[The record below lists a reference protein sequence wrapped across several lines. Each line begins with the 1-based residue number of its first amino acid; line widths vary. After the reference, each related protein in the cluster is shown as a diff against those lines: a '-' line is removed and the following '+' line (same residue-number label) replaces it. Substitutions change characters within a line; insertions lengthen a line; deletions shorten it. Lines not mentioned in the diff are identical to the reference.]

1 MSREVQGEAPADAVP
16 GQRGLPQ
23 RVEAGMARLVPR
35 QVFPRKRSRTV
46 MLAGVVSVVGCLTGW
61 TAAGAWAPA
70 NPTNPPEAV
79 TATVRDMRLD
89 PDSRPEPARARLV
102 IDVANAS
109 PGAVVVVGHAT
120 SFDAASVTGL
130 EPRAL
135 RIAPGASRPVEV
147 EVAVACSGPAPLR
160 SPALRIR
167 RADGGVRPVPVN
179 GASQALLAVCAA
191 GTGQQ
196 LPLVI
201 DKAWLEGRRLAVEMS
216 VPSGRTTQVRAV
228 RAGGVALSASQATIA
243 GEGTTIWLDPPVDCP
258 QPWRSEGV
266 PQQITLDVDVGGPAS
281 LSLPVGPALADW
293 ILADSCPA
301 DSP

>member
-1 MSREVQGEAPADAVP
+1 
-16 GQRGLPQ
+16 
-23 RVEAGMARLVPR
+23 
-35 QVFPRKRSRTV
+35 
-46 MLAGVVSVVGCLTGW
+46 
-61 TAAGAWAPA
+61 GAWAPA

-130 EPRAL
+130 EPRTL

-167 RADGGVRPVPVN
+167 RADGGIRPVPVN
-179 GASQALLAVCAA
+179 GAS
-191 GTGQQ
+191 
-196 LPLVI
+196 
-201 DKAWLEGRRLAVEMS
+201 
-216 VPSGRTTQVRAV
+216 
-228 RAGGVALSASQATIA
+228 
-243 GEGTTIWLDPPVDCP
+243 
-258 QPWRSEGV
+258 
-266 PQQITLDVDVGGPAS
+266 
-281 LSLPVGPALADW
+281 
-293 ILADSCPA
+293 
-301 DSP
+301 